1 MIRTWLK
8 AAVVLLI
15 CVNAVYTVF
24 SQSASSP
31 SVRAQKIFDE
41 THLNYAAH
49 STNVDAAWHFARAAF
64 DWAEFAKSDAQRAEI
79 AEQGIAAARFAVQAN
94 PKLAAGPYYL
104 GMNLGQ
110 LARTKSIGALKIV
123 VEMEREFLA
132 AKLLDEKFDYAG
144 PDRNLGL
151 LYLEAPT
158 FSVGNRLKAREHLR
172 KAVEI
177 CPTYPEN
184 RLNLVEAYLRAD
196 DMVSAER
203 EMKPLKEIWSKAQAE
218 FRGDDW
224 RNAWV
229 DWEVRRKKA
238 EERLAR
244 AARKRSYPGR

>member
-1 MIRTWLK
+1 MS
-8 AAVVLLI
+8 
-15 CVNAVYTVF
+15 F
-24 SQSASSP
+24 SQSTNAAAAA
-31 SVRAQKIFDE
+31 RAEKVYQE
-41 THLNYAAH
+41 THLSYAAH

-64 DWAEFAKSDAQRAEI
+64 DWAEFAKSDKERAEI
-79 AEQGIAAARFAVQAN
+79 AEQGIAAARFAMQAN

-132 AKLLDEKFDYAG
+132 AKSLDEKFDYAG

-172 KAVEI
+172 KAVELA
-177 CPTYPEN
+177 PTYPEN
-184 RLNLVEAYLRAD
+184 RLNLIDAYLRAE
-196 DMVSAER
+196 DMVSVER
-203 EMKPLKEIWSKAQAE
+203 ELKPLKEIWNKAQLE
-218 FRGDDW
+218 FSGEQW
-224 RNAWV
+224 KAAWI
-229 DWEVRRKKA
+229 DWEARRKKA

-244 AARKRSYPGR
+244 APRKRSYPGR